1 MTTKTIKERKE
12 DLWDKVSNWTIQE
25 YGHELE
31 QIDPNNQIFKMVDDL
46 KYDEDQIQNVIN
58 IITQERFDY
67 EWKIEILLN
76 EIEKLELKL
85 KQN

>member
-1 MTTKTIKERKE
+1 MTTKELKEE
-12 DLWDKVSNWTIQE
+12 LWDKVSNWTIQE

-67 EWKIEILLN
+67 EWKMEILLD

>member
-31 QIDPNNQIFKMVDDL
+31 QIDPNNEIFEMVDL
-46 KYDEDQIQNVIN
+46 EYDEDQIQNVIN
-58 IITQERFDY
+58 IITEERFNY
-67 EWKIEILLN
+67 EWKIKNLYD
-76 EIEKLELKL
+76 EIEQLKL
-85 KQN
+85 KLN

>member
-1 MTTKTIKERKE
+1 MTTKELKEE
-12 DLWDKVSNWTIQE
+12 LWDKVSNWTIQE

>member
-1 MTTKTIKERKE
+1 MTTKELKEE
-12 DLWDKVSNWTIQE
+12 LWDKVSNWTIQE

-58 IITQERFDY
+58 IITQERFNY
-67 EWKIEILLN
+67 EWKIKNLYD
-76 EIEKLELKL
+76 EIEQLKL
-85 KQN
+85 KLN

>member
-31 QIDPNNQIFKMVDDL
+31 QIDPNNEIFEMVDL
-46 KYDEDQIQNVIN
+46 EYDEDQIQNVIN
-58 IITQERFDY
+58 IITQERFNY

-85 KQN
+85 KLN

>member
-1 MTTKTIKERKE
+1 MTTKELKEE
-12 DLWDKVSNWTIQE
+12 LWDKVSNWTIQE

-58 IITQERFDY
+58 IITEERFNY
-67 EWKIEILLN
+67 EWKIKNLYD
-76 EIEKLELKL
+76 EIEQLKL
-85 KQN
+85 KLN

>member
-1 MTTKTIKERKE
+1 MTTKELKEE
-12 DLWDKVSNWTIQE
+12 LWDKVSNWTIQE

-58 IITQERFDY
+58 IITQERFNY
-67 EWKIEILLN
+67 EWKIKNLYD
-76 EIEKLELKL
+76 EIEQLKL
-85 KQN
+85 K

>member
-1 MTTKTIKERKE
+1 MTTKELKEE
-12 DLWDKVSNWTIQE
+12 LWDKVSNWTIQE

-67 EWKIEILLN
+67 EWKIKNLYD
-76 EIEKLELKL
+76 EIEKLKL
-85 KQN
+85 N

>member
-67 EWKIEILLN
+67 EWKIKNLYD
-76 EIEKLELKL
+76 EIEKLKLKL
-85 KQN
+85 N